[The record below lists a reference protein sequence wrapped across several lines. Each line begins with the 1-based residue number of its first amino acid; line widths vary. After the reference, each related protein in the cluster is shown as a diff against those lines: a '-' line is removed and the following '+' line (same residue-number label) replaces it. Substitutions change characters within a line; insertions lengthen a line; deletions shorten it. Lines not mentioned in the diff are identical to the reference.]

1 MIILGLDPGTA
12 TTGYGIIKIEGNQ
25 MIHIDHGCILTAASS
40 PLHERLG
47 QIAFEVRQL
56 IAHHSPDRVAVE
68 DLFFFKNVSTAITVA
83 QARGVLLS
91 IAAEHQL
98 PVYSYTP
105 LQVKQALTSYGRAD
119 KKQMQKMVAL
129 ILGLSELPSPD
140 DAADGLAIAVTCA
153 NSHTLE
159 TIVS

>member
-12 TTGYGIIKIEGNQ
+12 TTGYGVIRIEGNK
-25 MIHIDHGCILTAASS
+25 ITHIDHGCITTSADL

-47 QIAFEVRQL
+47 QISLEVRQL
-56 IAHHSPDRVAVE
+56 IITHRPDRVAVE

-91 IAAEHQL
+91 VAAEHQL
-98 PVYSYTP
+98 PVHSYTP

-119 KKQMQKMVAL
+119 KKQMQKMVML
-129 ILGLSELPSPD
+129 ILGLSEVPSPD

-153 NSHTLE
+153 NSYTLA